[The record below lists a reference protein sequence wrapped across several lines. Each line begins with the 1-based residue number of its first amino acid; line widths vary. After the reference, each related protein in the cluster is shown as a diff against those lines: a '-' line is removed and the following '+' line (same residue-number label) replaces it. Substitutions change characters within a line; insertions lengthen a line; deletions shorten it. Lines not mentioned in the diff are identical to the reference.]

1 MQVTLDAV
9 KVLYALGAGTRR
21 DFVIP
26 DVEKQ
31 NNKTKQNKTKQNKT
45 KQNLCYLH
53 LCSHS
58 SSRITFQFF
67 VCNSHSPISAT
78 ST

>member
-1 MQVTLDAV
+1 MCMQVTLDAV

-31 NNKTKQNKTKQNKT
+31 KTKQNKQTNKQKKT
-45 KQNLCYLH
+45 Q
-53 LCSHS
+53 
-58 SSRITFQFF
+58 
-67 VCNSHSPISAT
+67 V
-78 ST
+78 